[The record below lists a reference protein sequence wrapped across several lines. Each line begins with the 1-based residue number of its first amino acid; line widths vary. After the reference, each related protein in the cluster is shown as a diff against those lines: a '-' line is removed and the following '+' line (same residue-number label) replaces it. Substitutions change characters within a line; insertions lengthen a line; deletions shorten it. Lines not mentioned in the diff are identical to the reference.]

1 MQLTHPIARLSYSFS
16 KPVRSRAA
24 AKAMVKAGPAL
35 MPARIGPMNAIR
47 LLGIELMISEATMPS
62 PAMIMILLGF
72 FDWS

>member
-1 MQLTHPIARLSYSFS
+1 MQLTHPMVRLSYSFS

-24 AKAMVKAGPAL
+24 AKAIVKAGPAE
-35 MPARIGPMNAIR
+35 MPARIGPMKAIR
-47 LLGIELMISEATMPS
+47 VLGIELMTSEATMPN